1 MSMGLQLR
9 YDEVMKEICS
19 SEIFWYG
26 VVSKVSSQLAS
37 VSVEVVREVQVQR
50 GDVLVEEVVG
60 KQNKG
65 HHLCL
70 WHLIPGLGLR

>member
-1 MSMGLQLR
+1 MSMVVQLR
-9 YDEVMKEICS
+9 YDEVTKEICS
-19 SEIFWYG
+19 SEIFWYE
-26 VVSKVSSQLAS
+26 VVSKVSSQPAS
-37 VSVEVVREVQVQR
+37 VLVEVVREVQVQR

-70 WHLIPGLGLR
+70 LHLIPGLGLH

>member
-1 MSMGLQLR
+1 MSKGVQRR

-19 SEIFWYG
+19 FEIFWYG

-70 WHLIPGLGLR
+70 LHLIPGLGLH

>member
-1 MSMGLQLR
+1 MSMVVQLR
-9 YDEVMKEICS
+9 YDEVTKEICS
-19 SEIFWYG
+19 FEIFWYE
-26 VVSKVSSQLAS
+26 VVSKVSSQPAS
-37 VSVEVVREVQVQR
+37 VLVEVVREVQVQR

-70 WHLIPGLGLR
+70 WHLIPGLELR

>member
-1 MSMGLQLR
+1 MSKGVKLR

-19 SEIFWYG
+19 CGIFWYG
-26 VVSKVSSQLAS
+26 VVLKVSSQLAS

-70 WHLIPGLGLR
+70 LHLIPGLGLR

>member
-1 MSMGLQLR
+1 MSKGVKLR

-19 SEIFWYG
+19 FGIFWYG

-50 GDVLVEEVVG
+50 GDVLVEGVVG
-60 KQNKG
+60 KQSKG
-65 HHLCL
+65 LHLCL
-70 WHLIPGLGLR
+70 WHLIPGPKLR

>member
-1 MSMGLQLR
+1 MSKGVKLR

-19 SEIFWYG
+19 FGIFWYG

-50 GDVLVEEVVG
+50 GDVLVEEVVE

>member
-1 MSMGLQLR
+1 MSKGVKLR

-19 SEIFWYG
+19 FEIFWYG

-50 GDVLVEEVVG
+50 GDVLVEEVVE

-70 WHLIPGLGLR
+70 LHLIPGLGLH